1 MIFLVCLEKVRSF
14 LSLNIDASIIN
25 SLAVIQNRVKEALNE
40 YAVKWEH
47 PDKFHLTLRFL
58 GDLYQNS
65 ISELIRHLE
74 TVNFDFKTIE
84 TFTSGIGFFPDRKF
98 PNVVFIDLTEIGCNL
113 DVLTDNID
121 KVLSNFGIKPDK
133 KFVPHITIGRFR
145 REKRKKLEGNFNT
158 ETERINI
165 NFDSYYLM
173 KSILTP
179 SGSFYNEIKCFPFNK
194 M

>member
-1 MIFLVCLEKVRSF
+1 LEKVRSF